1 MDGCPGLGWPG
12 RSDCGKLTVFCG
24 CRSETYDRC
33 LPVLSAMATSIT
45 RWEIPVAASG
55 QTRNQIVGSI
65 NILALSED

>member
-1 MDGCPGLGWPG
+1 
-12 RSDCGKLTVFCG
+12 
-24 CRSETYDRC
+24 
-33 LPVLSAMATSIT
+33 MATSIT